1 MNIQEKLMHIQQEI
15 KATKDLRND
24 FGRFNY
30 RNAENIFEAAKPLC
44 AKYKVVLKVS
54 DDLEEKCGHPYIK
67 AVAELYD
74 TESQEG
80 QWVMGSVAYA
90 RIPDGKKGMDDS
102 QICGSASSYARKYA
116 LGGLFC
122 LDDNKDPDSMDNSKE
137 GTNQN
142 KLDEMGNWRMTNNA
156 NWKRD
161 GENVYIMGKKGFV
174 DIKEL
179 SLEQLK
185 AVVNFPK
192 LAGIKEDMERRI
204 KELTN
209 D

>member
-90 RIPDGKKGMDDS
+90 RIPDSKKGMDDS

-142 KLDEMGNWRMTNNA
+142 KLDEMENWRMTNNGIEIKG
-156 NWKRD
+156 NT
-161 GENVYIMGKKGFV
+161 GFV
-174 DIKEL
+174 PISTMSKEL
-179 SLEQLK
+179 LQACLNLK
-185 AVVNFPK
+185 RFADVRQYIEEE
-192 LAGIKEDMERRI
+192 IK
-204 KELTN
+204 KK
-209 D
+209 

>member
-30 RNAENIFEAAKPLC
+30 RNVENIFESAKPLC

-142 KLDEMGNWRMTNNA
+142 KLDEMKNWRMTNNGIEIKG
-156 NWKRD
+156 NT
-161 GENVYIMGKKGFV
+161 GFV
-174 DIKEL
+174 PISTMSKEL
-179 SLEQLK
+179 LQACLNLK
-185 AVVNFPK
+185 RFADVRQYIE
-192 LAGIKEDMERRI
+192 AEIK
-204 KELTN
+204 KK
-209 D
+209 

>member
-142 KLDEMGNWRMTNNA
+142 KLDEMKNWRMTNNGIEIKG
-156 NWKRD
+156 NT
-161 GENVYIMGKKGFV
+161 GFV
-174 DIKEL
+174 PISTMSKEL
-179 SLEQLK
+179 LQACLNLK
-185 AVVNFPK
+185 RFADVRQYIE
-192 LAGIKEDMERRI
+192 AEIK
-204 KELTN
+204 KK
-209 D
+209 

>member
-142 KLDEMGNWRMTNNA
+142 KLGEMENWRMTNSGIEIKGNS
-156 NWKRD
+156 
-161 GENVYIMGKKGFV
+161 GFV
-174 DIKEL
+174 PISTMSKEL
-179 SLEQLK
+179 LQACLNLK
-185 AVVNFPK
+185 RFADVRQYIE
-192 LAGIKEDMERRI
+192 AEIK
-204 KELTN
+204 KK
-209 D
+209 

>member
-30 RNAENIFEAAKPLC
+30 RNAEHIFESAKPLC

-54 DDLEEKCGHPYIK
+54 DELEEKCGHPYIK

-142 KLDEMGNWRMTNNA
+142 KLDEMGNWRMTNNGIEIKG
-156 NWKRD
+156 NT
-161 GENVYIMGKKGFV
+161 GFV
-174 DIKEL
+174 PISTMSKEL
-179 SLEQLK
+179 LQACLNLK
-185 AVVNFPK
+185 RFADVRQYIE
-192 LAGIKEDMERRI
+192 AEIK
-204 KELTN
+204 KK
-209 D
+209 

>member
-30 RNAENIFEAAKPLC
+30 RNAEHIFESAKPLC

-54 DDLEEKCGHPYIK
+54 DELEEKCGHPYIK

-90 RIPDGKKGMDDS
+90 RIPDSKKGMDDS

-142 KLDEMGNWRMTNNA
+142 KLDEMKNWRMTNNGIEIKG
-156 NWKRD
+156 NT
-161 GENVYIMGKKGFV
+161 GFV
-174 DIKEL
+174 PISTMSKEL
-179 SLEQLK
+179 LQACLNLK
-185 AVVNFPK
+185 RFADVRQYIE
-192 LAGIKEDMERRI
+192 AEIK
-204 KELTN
+204 KK
-209 D
+209 

>member
-30 RNAENIFEAAKPLC
+30 RNAEHIFESAKPLC

-54 DDLEEKCGHPYIK
+54 DELEEKCGHPYIK

-142 KLDEMGNWRMTNNA
+142 KLDEMAYWRMTNNGIEIKG
-156 NWKRD
+156 NT
-161 GENVYIMGKKGFV
+161 GFV
-174 DIKEL
+174 PISTMSKEL
-179 SLEQLK
+179 LQACLNLK
-185 AVVNFPK
+185 RFADVRQYIE
-192 LAGIKEDMERRI
+192 AEIK
-204 KELTN
+204 KK
-209 D
+209 

>member
-30 RNAENIFEAAKPLC
+30 RNAENIFESAKPLC

-54 DDLEEKCGHPYIK
+54 DELEEKCGHPYIK

-90 RIPDGKKGMDDS
+90 RIPDSKKGMDDS

-142 KLDEMGNWRMTNNA
+142 KLDEMENWRMTNNGIEIKG
-156 NWKRD
+156 NT
-161 GENVYIMGKKGFV
+161 GFV
-174 DIKEL
+174 PISTMSKEL
-179 SLEQLK
+179 LQACLNLK
-185 AVVNFPK
+185 RFADVRQYIE
-192 LAGIKEDMERRI
+192 AEIK
-204 KELTN
+204 KK
-209 D
+209 

>member
-30 RNAENIFEAAKPLC
+30 RNAEHIFESAKPLC

-54 DDLEEKCGHPYIK
+54 DELEEKCGHPYIK

-142 KLDEMGNWRMTNNA
+142 KLDEMKNWRMTNNGIEIKG
-156 NWKRD
+156 NT
-161 GENVYIMGKKGFV
+161 GFV
-174 DIKEL
+174 PISTMSKEL
-179 SLEQLK
+179 LQACLNLK
-185 AVVNFPK
+185 RFADVRQYIE
-192 LAGIKEDMERRI
+192 AEIK
-204 KELTN
+204 KK
-209 D
+209 

>member
-30 RNAENIFEAAKPLC
+30 RNAENIFESAKPLC

-54 DDLEEKCGHPYIK
+54 DELEEKCGHPYIK

-122 LDDNKDPDSMDNSKE
+122 LDDNKDPDSMDNRKE

-142 KLDEMGNWRMTNNA
+142 KLDEMKNWRMTNNGIEIKG
-156 NWKRD
+156 NT
-161 GENVYIMGKKGFV
+161 GFV
-174 DIKEL
+174 PISTMSKEL
-179 SLEQLK
+179 LQACLNLK
-185 AVVNFPK
+185 RFADVRQYIE
-192 LAGIKEDMERRI
+192 AEIK
-204 KELTN
+204 KK
-209 D
+209 

>member
-142 KLDEMGNWRMTNNA
+142 KLDEMENWRMTNSGIEIKGNS
-156 NWKRD
+156 
-161 GENVYIMGKKGFV
+161 GFV
-174 DIKEL
+174 PISTMSKEL
-179 SLEQLK
+179 LQACLNLK
-185 AVVNFPK
+185 RFADVRQYIE
-192 LAGIKEDMERRI
+192 AEIK
-204 KELTN
+204 KK
-209 D
+209 

>member
-24 FGRFNY
+24 FGRFYY

-142 KLDEMGNWRMTNNA
+142 KLDEMKNWRMTNNGIEIKG
-156 NWKRD
+156 NT
-161 GENVYIMGKKGFV
+161 GFV
-174 DIKEL
+174 PISTMSKEL
-179 SLEQLK
+179 LQACLNLK
-185 AVVNFPK
+185 RFADVRQYIE
-192 LAGIKEDMERRI
+192 AEIK
-204 KELTN
+204 KK
-209 D
+209 

>member
-30 RNAENIFEAAKPLC
+30 RNAENIFESAKPLC

-122 LDDNKDPDSMDNSKE
+122 LDDNKDPDSMDNRKE

-142 KLDEMGNWRMTNNA
+142 KLDEMENWRMTNNGIEIKGNA
-156 NWKRD
+156 
-161 GENVYIMGKKGFV
+161 GFV
-174 DIKEL
+174 PISTMSKEL
-179 SLEQLK
+179 LQACLNLK
-185 AVVNFPK
+185 RFADVRQYIE
-192 LAGIKEDMERRI
+192 AEIK
-204 KELTN
+204 KK
-209 D
+209 

>member
-15 KATKDLRND
+15 KATKNLRND

-142 KLDEMGNWRMTNNA
+142 KLDEMENWRMTNNGIEIKG
-156 NWKRD
+156 NT
-161 GENVYIMGKKGFV
+161 GFV
-174 DIKEL
+174 PISTMSKEL
-179 SLEQLK
+179 LQACLNLK
-185 AVVNFPK
+185 RFADVRQYIE
-192 LAGIKEDMERRI
+192 AEIK
-204 KELTN
+204 KK
-209 D
+209 

>member
-122 LDDNKDPDSMDNSKE
+122 LDDNKDPDSMDNRKE

-142 KLDEMGNWRMTNNA
+142 KLDEMKNWRMTNNGIEIKG
-156 NWKRD
+156 NT
-161 GENVYIMGKKGFV
+161 GFV
-174 DIKEL
+174 PISTMSKEL
-179 SLEQLK
+179 LQACLNLK
-185 AVVNFPK
+185 RFADVRQYIE
-192 LAGIKEDMERRI
+192 AEIK
-204 KELTN
+204 KK
-209 D
+209 

>member
-122 LDDNKDPDSMDNSKE
+122 LDDNKDPDSMDNRKE

-142 KLDEMGNWRMTNNA
+142 KLDEMENWRMTNNGIEIKG
-156 NWKRD
+156 NT
-161 GENVYIMGKKGFV
+161 GFV
-174 DIKEL
+174 PISTMSKEL
-179 SLEQLK
+179 LQACLNLK
-185 AVVNFPK
+185 RFADVRQYIE
-192 LAGIKEDMERRI
+192 AEIK
-204 KELTN
+204 KK
-209 D
+209 

>member
-30 RNAENIFEAAKPLC
+30 RNAENIFESAKPLC

-54 DDLEEKCGHPYIK
+54 DELEEKCGRPYIK

-142 KLDEMGNWRMTNNA
+142 KLGEMENWRMTNNGIEIKG
-156 NWKRD
+156 NT
-161 GENVYIMGKKGFV
+161 GFV
-174 DIKEL
+174 PISTMSKEL
-179 SLEQLK
+179 LQACLNLK
-185 AVVNFPK
+185 RFADVRQYIE
-192 LAGIKEDMERRI
+192 AEIK
-204 KELTN
+204 KK
-209 D
+209 

>member
-30 RNAENIFEAAKPLC
+30 RNAENIFESAKPLC

-54 DDLEEKCGHPYIK
+54 DELEEKCGHPYIK

-90 RIPDGKKGMDDS
+90 RIPDSKKGMDDS

-142 KLDEMGNWRMTNNA
+142 KLDEMKNWRMTNNGIEIKG
-156 NWKRD
+156 NT
-161 GENVYIMGKKGFV
+161 GFV
-174 DIKEL
+174 PISTMSKEL
-179 SLEQLK
+179 LQACLNLK
-185 AVVNFPK
+185 RFADVRQYIE
-192 LAGIKEDMERRI
+192 AEIK
-204 KELTN
+204 KK
-209 D
+209 

>member
-67 AVAELYD
+67 AIAELYD

-90 RIPDGKKGMDDS
+90 RIPDSKKGMDDS

-142 KLDEMGNWRMTNNA
+142 KLDEMENWRMTNNGIEIKG
-156 NWKRD
+156 NT
-161 GENVYIMGKKGFV
+161 GFV
-174 DIKEL
+174 PISTMSKEL
-179 SLEQLK
+179 LQACLNLK
-185 AVVNFPK
+185 RFADVRQYIE
-192 LAGIKEDMERRI
+192 AEIK
-204 KELTN
+204 KK
-209 D
+209 

>member
-137 GTNQN
+137 RTNQN
-142 KLDEMGNWRMTNNA
+142 KLDEMENWRMTNNGIEIKG
-156 NWKRD
+156 NT
-161 GENVYIMGKKGFV
+161 GFV
-174 DIKEL
+174 PISTMSKEL
-179 SLEQLK
+179 LQACLNLK
-185 AVVNFPK
+185 RFADVRQYIE
-192 LAGIKEDMERRI
+192 AEIK
-204 KELTN
+204 KK
-209 D
+209 

>member
-54 DDLEEKCGHPYIK
+54 DELEEKCGHPYIK

-90 RIPDGKKGMDDS
+90 RIPDSKKGMDDS

-142 KLDEMGNWRMTNNA
+142 KLDEMRNWRMTNNGIEIKG
-156 NWKRD
+156 NT
-161 GENVYIMGKKGFV
+161 GFV
-174 DIKEL
+174 PISTMSKEL
-179 SLEQLK
+179 LQACLNLK
-185 AVVNFPK
+185 RFADVRQYIE
-192 LAGIKEDMERRI
+192 AEIK
-204 KELTN
+204 KK
-209 D
+209 

>member
-30 RNAENIFEAAKPLC
+30 RNVENIFEAAKPLC

-142 KLDEMGNWRMTNNA
+142 KLDEMGNWRMTNNGIEIKG
-156 NWKRD
+156 NT
-161 GENVYIMGKKGFV
+161 GFV
-174 DIKEL
+174 PISTMSKEL
-179 SLEQLK
+179 LQACLNLK
-185 AVVNFPK
+185 RFADVRQYIE
-192 LAGIKEDMERRI
+192 AEIK
-204 KELTN
+204 KK
-209 D
+209 

>member
-142 KLDEMGNWRMTNNA
+142 KLDETENWRMTNNGIEIKG
-156 NWKRD
+156 NT
-161 GENVYIMGKKGFV
+161 GFV
-174 DIKEL
+174 PISTMSKEL
-179 SLEQLK
+179 LQACLNLK
-185 AVVNFPK
+185 RFADVRQYIEEE
-192 LAGIKEDMERRI
+192 IK
-204 KELTN
+204 KK
-209 D
+209 

>member
-54 DDLEEKCGHPYIK
+54 DELEEKCGHPYIK

-80 QWVMGSVAYA
+80 QWVMDSVAYA
-90 RIPDGKKGMDDS
+90 RIPDSKKGMDDS

-142 KLDEMGNWRMTNNA
+142 KLDEMENWRMTNNGIEIKG
-156 NWKRD
+156 NT
-161 GENVYIMGKKGFV
+161 GFV
-174 DIKEL
+174 PISTMSKEL
-179 SLEQLK
+179 LQACLNLK
-185 AVVNFPK
+185 RFADVRQYIEEE
-192 LAGIKEDMERRI
+192 IK
-204 KELTN
+204 KK
-209 D
+209 

>member
-30 RNAENIFEAAKPLC
+30 RNAENIFESAKPLC

-54 DDLEEKCGHPYIK
+54 DELEEKCGHPYIK

-90 RIPDGKKGMDDS
+90 RIPDSKKGMDDS

-122 LDDNKDPDSMDNSKE
+122 LDDNKDPDSMDNRKE

-142 KLDEMGNWRMTNNA
+142 KLDEMKNWRMTNNGIEIKG
-156 NWKRD
+156 NT
-161 GENVYIMGKKGFV
+161 GFV
-174 DIKEL
+174 PISTMSKEL
-179 SLEQLK
+179 LQACLNLK
-185 AVVNFPK
+185 RFADVRQYIE
-192 LAGIKEDMERRI
+192 AEIK
-204 KELTN
+204 KK
-209 D
+209 

>member
-142 KLDEMGNWRMTNNA
+142 KLDEMENWRMTNNGIEIKG
-156 NWKRD
+156 NT
-161 GENVYIMGKKGFV
+161 GFV
-174 DIKEL
+174 PISTMSKEL
-179 SLEQLK
+179 LQACLNLK
-185 AVVNFPK
+185 RFADVRQYIE
-192 LAGIKEDMERRI
+192 AEIK
-204 KELTN
+204 KK
-209 D
+209 

>member
-142 KLDEMGNWRMTNNA
+142 KLDEMENWRMTNNGIEIKG
-156 NWKRD
+156 NS
-161 GENVYIMGKKGFV
+161 GFV
-174 DIKEL
+174 PISTLSKEL
-179 SLEQLK
+179 LQACLNLK
-185 AVVNFPK
+185 RFADVRK
-192 LAGIKEDMERRI
+192 YIEEEIK
-204 KELTN
+204 KK
-209 D
+209 

>member
-90 RIPDGKKGMDDS
+90 RIPDSKKGMDDS

-142 KLDEMGNWRMTNNA
+142 KLDEMEHWRMTNNGIEIKG
-156 NWKRD
+156 NT
-161 GENVYIMGKKGFV
+161 GFV
-174 DIKEL
+174 PISTMSKEL
-179 SLEQLK
+179 LQACLNLK
-185 AVVNFPK
+185 RFADVRQYIE
-192 LAGIKEDMERRI
+192 AEIK
-204 KELTN
+204 KK
-209 D
+209 

>member
-24 FGRFNY
+24 FGRFYY

-142 KLDEMGNWRMTNNA
+142 KLDEMENWRMTNNGIEIKG
-156 NWKRD
+156 NT
-161 GENVYIMGKKGFV
+161 GFV
-174 DIKEL
+174 PISTMSKEL
-179 SLEQLK
+179 LQACLNLK
-185 AVVNFPK
+185 RFADVRQYIE
-192 LAGIKEDMERRI
+192 AEIK
-204 KELTN
+204 KK
-209 D
+209 

>member
-30 RNAENIFEAAKPLC
+30 RNAEHIFESAKPLC

-54 DDLEEKCGHPYIK
+54 DELEEKCGHPYIK

-142 KLDEMGNWRMTNNA
+142 KLDEMENWRMTNNGIEIKG
-156 NWKRD
+156 NT
-161 GENVYIMGKKGFV
+161 GFV
-174 DIKEL
+174 PISTMSKEL
-179 SLEQLK
+179 LQACLNLK
-185 AVVNFPK
+185 RFADVRQYIE
-192 LAGIKEDMERRI
+192 AEIK
-204 KELTN
+204 KK
-209 D
+209 

>member
-30 RNAENIFEAAKPLC
+30 RNAENIFESAKPLC

-54 DDLEEKCGHPYIK
+54 DELEEKCGHPYIK

-90 RIPDGKKGMDDS
+90 RIPDSKKGMDDS

-142 KLDEMGNWRMTNNA
+142 KLNEMENWRMTNNGIEIKG
-156 NWKRD
+156 NT
-161 GENVYIMGKKGFV
+161 GFV
-174 DIKEL
+174 PISTMSKEL
-179 SLEQLK
+179 LQACLNLK
-185 AVVNFPK
+185 RFADVRQYIE
-192 LAGIKEDMERRI
+192 AEIK
-204 KELTN
+204 KK
-209 D
+209 

>member
-90 RIPDGKKGMDDS
+90 RIPDSKKGMDDS

-142 KLDEMGNWRMTNNA
+142 KLDEMENWRMTNNGIEIKG
-156 NWKRD
+156 NT
-161 GENVYIMGKKGFV
+161 GFV
-174 DIKEL
+174 PISTMSKEL
-179 SLEQLK
+179 LQACLNLK
-185 AVVNFPK
+185 RFSDVRQYIEAE
-192 LAGIKEDMERRI
+192 IK
-204 KELTN
+204 KK
-209 D
+209 

>member
-15 KATKDLRND
+15 KATKNLRND

-122 LDDNKDPDSMDNSKE
+122 LDDNKDPDSMDNRKE

-142 KLDEMGNWRMTNNA
+142 KLDEMKNWRMTNNGIEIKG
-156 NWKRD
+156 NT
-161 GENVYIMGKKGFV
+161 GFV
-174 DIKEL
+174 PISTMSKEL
-179 SLEQLK
+179 LQACLNLK
-185 AVVNFPK
+185 RFADVRQYIE
-192 LAGIKEDMERRI
+192 AEIK
-204 KELTN
+204 KK
-209 D
+209 

>member
-44 AKYKVVLKVS
+44 AKYKVVRKVS
-54 DDLEEKCGHPYIK
+54 DELKEKCGHPYIK

-90 RIPDGKKGMDDS
+90 RIPDSKKGMDDS

-142 KLDEMGNWRMTNNA
+142 KLDEMENWRMTNNGIEIKG
-156 NWKRD
+156 NT
-161 GENVYIMGKKGFV
+161 GFV
-174 DIKEL
+174 PISTMSKEL
-179 SLEQLK
+179 LQACLNLK
-185 AVVNFPK
+185 RFADVRQYIE
-192 LAGIKEDMERRI
+192 AEIK
-204 KELTN
+204 KK
-209 D
+209 

>member
-137 GTNQN
+137 GTNHN
-142 KLDEMGNWRMTNNA
+142 KLDEMENWRMTNNGIEIKG
-156 NWKRD
+156 NT
-161 GENVYIMGKKGFV
+161 GFV
-174 DIKEL
+174 PISTMSKEL
-179 SLEQLK
+179 LQACLNLK
-185 AVVNFPK
+185 RFADVRQYIE
-192 LAGIKEDMERRI
+192 AEIK
-204 KELTN
+204 KK
-209 D
+209 